1 MEKNLNIVDT
11 TESVQNNIFFCIV
24 ISLILCSFF
33 YLLLKN
39 RTVEIEKFSNE
50 KVMYSTIHDDIDKNS
65 I

>member
-11 TESVQNNIFFCIV
+11 PESVQNNIFLCIL

-50 KVMYSTIHDDIDKNS
+50 KVMYSTIHDDTDKNS